1 MDDQTA
7 AAATKALLRAAA
19 LVRREA
25 LDRPTREALSAAIAA
40 RALPVILSAG
50 PRHVA
55 CYHAIRGECDTAPII
70 AGLRAAGVEVGLPA
84 VLDPTTIA
92 FRHHHPD
99 KPVGAGGF
107 GTLAPL
113 DDAPL
118 LEPDLIVVPL
128 VAFDRRGARL
138 GYGKGF
144 YDRAFAALAAA
155 GLRPLRLGIAFA
167 IQEVE
172 TIPVEAHDFRLDV
185 VVTERETLDLRQ
197 AAD

>member
-1 MDDQTA
+1 M
-7 AAATKALLRAAA
+7 
-19 LVRREA
+19 
-25 LDRPTREALSAAIAA
+25 
-40 RALPVILSAG
+40 
-50 PRHVA
+50 
-55 CYHAIRGECDTAPII
+55 
-70 AGLRAAGVEVGLPA
+70 
-84 VLDPTTIA
+84 
-92 FRHHHPD
+92 
-99 KPVGAGGF
+99 
-107 GTLAPL
+107 
-113 DDAPL
+113 
-118 LEPDLIVVPL
+118 PL

-197 AAD
+197 GPD